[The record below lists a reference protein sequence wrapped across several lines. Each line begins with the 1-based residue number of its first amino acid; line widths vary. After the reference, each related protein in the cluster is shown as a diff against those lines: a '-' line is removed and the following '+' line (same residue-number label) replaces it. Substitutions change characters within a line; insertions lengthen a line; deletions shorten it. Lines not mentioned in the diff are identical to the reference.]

1 MRIAPL
7 VLAVV
12 VATGCVPKKKYVD
25 LETVL
30 AGARTQA
37 DAQGAEAAA
46 SIAALEQ
53 SISALQQELA
63 ATSATLAAKES
74 QLEALQADLSELQGR
89 NATMLSDRGALKAE
103 VESMKT
109 ALAELAA
116 RKAAAD
122 ARLQEFQSLLTRFK
136 ALIDAGT
143 LQVKIVDGRMVVAMA
158 TDVLFPSGS
167 ATLSKEGMESLT
179 QVADILKTIPERSF
193 QVEGHTDDVPIAS
206 QQFPSNWHLASTRA
220 LNVVD
225 HMLKA
230 GMNPVKLSGASFG
243 EFRPVAAND
252 TKENKAL
259 NRRIEIV
266 VVPDLSQL
274 PGYEELANLP

>member
-7 VLAVV
+7 VLAFFI
-12 VATGCVPKKKYVD
+12 TSGCVPKGKYVE
-25 LETVL
+25 LESML
-30 AGARTQA
+30 AGERTQA
-37 DAQGAEAAA
+37 EAQQDESAA
-46 SIAALEQ
+46 SIAALEA
-53 SISALQQELA
+53 SVSTLQQQLA
-63 ATSATLAAKES
+63 ATEATLAAKEAE
-74 QLEALQADLSELQGR
+74 LTALQADLSALQGR
-89 NATMLSDRGALKAE
+89 NAAMLSDRGALKAE
-103 VESMKT
+103 VESMKS

-122 ARLQEFQSLLTRFK
+122 ARLAEFKSLLTRFK

-167 ATLSKEGMESLT
+167 ATLSKEGIESIT
-179 QVADILKTIPERSF
+179 QVADILKTIPDRSF
-193 QVEGHTDDVPIAS
+193 QVEGHTDNVPIGS

-230 GMNPVKLSGASFG
+230 GMSPTKLSGASFG
-243 EFRPVAAND
+243 EFRPIAPND